1 MVVKD
6 SPTRGPLLHDQR
18 EWAAGRDNAAA
29 REHEAGGD
37 QREARAQVANLN
49 LLEPKAVP
57 AGSRGEAWSIVLSDE
72 LEAVARS
79 APIDECRRALS
90 RVVREETCQVAAV
103 PVIRGAIELARD
115 LAGQGND
122 TRVASR
128 RRGPAA
134 GPASRNGGNQKERH
148 GTHGRPVEKVLE
160 GGHVRLAMQD
170 PAHSAY
176 TWAMTDVQDQTPTE
190 APARRSGAARH
201 QPISAYGLIGDM
213 RTAALIGLDGSIDW
227 CCLPRFDSASVFAAI
242 LDTERGGTWAIHP
255 EGRWTSTQRYL
266 PRTNILETIFRTADE
281 AVISVTDFMP
291 VAEDGRPS
299 GPHPEIHRRLRCNRG
314 RALMSMVF
322 MPRFE
327 YGARTTRLE
336 VLRAGLFATDRTDQV
351 LTLSSGKPFEWMIEQ
366 SIATAR
372 FGLEKGEERWL
383 VLRYDDDDIH
393 PVDRYESARKL
404 DNTAAFW
411 QKWSSK
417 VRYRGS
423 YRGMVKRS
431 ALALKLLTHA
441 ETGAMIAA
449 PTTSLPETIGG
460 VRNWDYRFV
469 WLRDAA
475 FTLEALD
482 AVGHYHEADQFMRFL
497 KKVCRHEGGGH
508 LQIMYGIDGRRDLV
522 ERQLDHLSGYR
533 NSRPVRV
540 GNGAVGQLQLDV
552 YGEVMETAD
561 IWRRNHEMTEGTW
574 RVLRGLVDWVSKN
587 WPLPDSSIWEVR
599 GEVRHYVFS
608 KVMTWVALDRGVRM
622 AEELSLEGDT
632 AGWRA
637 ARDALHAEIMERGW
651 SEERQSFVQ
660 SYGDTSLDAAAL
672 AIPMVRFL
680 PWNHPRV
687 HATVRAI
694 ARELTTMDG
703 ELVYRYR
710 HPDGLEGEEGAFSIC
725 TFWLAQALAM
735 IGERERAERV
745 FRRMLRHANHVGLYS
760 EEIDPLT
767 GEFLGNFPQAFTH
780 IALINCAAALARL
793 EKRS

>member
-1 MVVKD
+1 
-6 SPTRGPLLHDQR
+6 
-18 EWAAGRDNAAA
+18 
-29 REHEAGGD
+29 
-37 QREARAQVANLN
+37 
-49 LLEPKAVP
+49 
-57 AGSRGEAWSIVLSDE
+57 
-72 LEAVARS
+72 
-79 APIDECRRALS
+79 
-90 RVVREETCQVAAV
+90 
-103 PVIRGAIELARD
+103 
-115 LAGQGND
+115 
-122 TRVASR
+122 
-128 RRGPAA
+128 
-134 GPASRNGGNQKERH
+134 
-148 GTHGRPVEKVLE
+148 
-160 GGHVRLAMQD
+160 MQD
-170 PAHSAY
+170 QANSAY

-190 APARRSGAARH
+190 APARRSGAARQ

-213 RTAALIGLDGSIDW
+213 RTAALVGLDGSIDW
-227 CCLPRFDSASVFAAI
+227 CCLPRFDSASVFAAL

-255 EGRWTSTQRYL
+255 ERRWTSTQRYL
-266 PRTNILETIFRTADE
+266 PRTNILETTFRTADD
-281 AVISVTDFMP
+281 AVVSVTDFMP

-299 GPHPEIHRRLRCNRG
+299 GPHPEIHRRLRCSRG

-336 VLRAGLFATDRTDQV
+336 LLRAGLFATDRTDQV
-351 LTLSSGKPFEWMIEQ
+351 LTLSSGKSFEWMIEQ
-366 SIATAR
+366 STATAR
-372 FGLEKGEERWL
+372 FELEKGEERWL

-393 PVDRYESARKL
+393 PVDRYESTRKL

-411 QKWSSK
+411 QKWSAK
-417 VRYRGS
+417 VRYRGP

-431 ALALKLLTHA
+431 ALTLKLLTHA

-469 WLRDAA
+469 WLRDSA
-475 FTLEALD
+475 FTLAAFD
-482 AVGHYHEADQFMRFL
+482 AVGHYRESDHFMRFL

-587 WPLPDSSIWEVR
+587 WHLPDSSIWEVR

-608 KVMTWVALDRGVRM
+608 KVMSWVALDRGIRM

-632 AGWRA
+632 VGWRA

-651 SEERQSFVQ
+651 NEERQSFVQ
-660 SYGDTSLDAAAL
+660 SYDDTALDAAAL

-680 PWNHPRV
+680 PWSHPRV
-687 HATVRAI
+687 HATVRAV

-710 HPDGLEGEEGAFSIC
+710 HPDGLEGEEGCFSIC

-745 FRRMLRHANHVGLYS
+745 FRRMLQHANHVGLYS

-793 EKRS
+793 EKQS

>member
-1 MVVKD
+1 
-6 SPTRGPLLHDQR
+6 
-18 EWAAGRDNAAA
+18 
-29 REHEAGGD
+29 
-37 QREARAQVANLN
+37 
-49 LLEPKAVP
+49 
-57 AGSRGEAWSIVLSDE
+57 
-72 LEAVARS
+72 
-79 APIDECRRALS
+79 
-90 RVVREETCQVAAV
+90 
-103 PVIRGAIELARD
+103 
-115 LAGQGND
+115 
-122 TRVASR
+122 
-128 RRGPAA
+128 
-134 GPASRNGGNQKERH
+134 
-148 GTHGRPVEKVLE
+148 
-160 GGHVRLAMQD
+160 
-170 PAHSAY
+170 
-176 TWAMTDVQDQTPTE
+176 MTDVQPQLPTE
-190 APARRSGAARH
+190 APGRRSGAVRQ
-201 QPISAYGLIGDM
+201 QPISDYGLIGDM
-213 RTAALIGLDGSIDW
+213 RTAALVGLDGAIDW
-227 CCLPRFDSASVFAAI
+227 CCLPRFDSGSVFAAL
-242 LDTERGGTWAIHP
+242 LDPERGGTWSVSP
-255 EGRWTSTQRYL
+255 EGRWSSSQRYL
-266 PRTNILETIFRTADE
+266 PRTNILETTFQTDAGT
-281 AVISVTDFMP
+281 VSVTDFMP

-299 GPHPEIHRRLRCNRG
+299 GSHPEIHRKLRCSRG
-314 RALMSMVF
+314 KVAMQMTF

-336 VLRAGLFATDRTDQV
+336 LLRAGLFATDRTDQV
-351 LTLSSGKPFEWMIEQ
+351 LTLSSGKPFTWTIEQ
-366 SIATAR
+366 STAITR
-372 FGLEKGEERWL
+372 FELEKGEERWV

-393 PVDRYESARKL
+393 PADRYESSRKL

-411 QKWSSK
+411 QRWSSRVK
-417 VRYRGS
+417 YRGP

-460 VRNWDYRFV
+460 MRNWDYRFV

-475 FTLEALD
+475 FTLAALD
-482 AVGHYHEADQFMRFL
+482 AVGHNKEADQFMRFL

-508 LQIMYGIDGRRDLV
+508 LQIMYGIDGRRDLI
-522 ERQLDHLSGYR
+522 ERQLDHLTGYR

-574 RVLRGLVDWVSKN
+574 RVLRGLVDWVSRN
-587 WPLPDSSIWEVR
+587 WHLPDSSIWEVR

-608 KVMTWVALDRGVRM
+608 KVMSWVALDRGVRI
-622 AEELSLEGDT
+622 AEELSLESDT
-632 AGWRA
+632 ATWRA
-637 ARDALHAEIMERGW
+637 ARDAVHAEIMERGW
-651 SEERQSFVQ
+651 SEKRQSFVQ
-660 SYGDTSLDAAAL
+660 SYDEDALDAAAL

-680 PWNHPRV
+680 PWDHPRV
-687 HATVRAI
+687 HGTVLAV
-694 ARELTTMDG
+694 ARELTTQDG

-760 EEIDPLT
+760 EEIDPAT

-793 EKRS
+793 DGKG

>member
-1 MVVKD
+1 
-6 SPTRGPLLHDQR
+6 
-18 EWAAGRDNAAA
+18 
-29 REHEAGGD
+29 
-37 QREARAQVANLN
+37 
-49 LLEPKAVP
+49 
-57 AGSRGEAWSIVLSDE
+57 
-72 LEAVARS
+72 
-79 APIDECRRALS
+79 
-90 RVVREETCQVAAV
+90 
-103 PVIRGAIELARD
+103 
-115 LAGQGND
+115 
-122 TRVASR
+122 
-128 RRGPAA
+128 
-134 GPASRNGGNQKERH
+134 
-148 GTHGRPVEKVLE
+148 
-160 GGHVRLAMQD
+160 
-170 PAHSAY
+170 
-176 TWAMTDVQDQTPTE
+176 MTDVQDQPPIE
-190 APARRSGAARH
+190 APARRSGAARQH
-201 QPISAYGLIGDM
+201 PISEYGLIGDM

-227 CCLPRFDSASVFAAI
+227 CCLPRFDSGSVFAAL
-242 LDTERGGTWAIHP
+242 LDTERGGTWSIQP
-255 EGRWTSTQRYL
+255 EGPWTSTQRYL
-266 PRTNILETIFRTADE
+266 PRTNILETTFRTGDG
-281 AVISVTDFMP
+281 AVMTLTDFMP
-291 VAEDGRPS
+291 VAEDGGAS
-299 GPHPEIHRRLRCNRG
+299 GAHPEIHRRLRCTRG
-314 RALMSMVF
+314 RVLMNMVF

-327 YGARTTRLE
+327 YGARTTRLDL
-336 VLRAGLFATDRTDQV
+336 LRAGLFATDRTDQV
-351 LTLSSGKPFEWMIEQ
+351 LTLSSGKPFDWTIEQ
-366 SIATAR
+366 SIAQAR
-372 FGLEKGEERWL
+372 FWLDKGEERWL

-411 QKWSSK
+411 QQWSSK
-417 VRYRGS
+417 VRYRGP

-441 ETGAMIAA
+441 DTGAMIAA

-460 VRNWDYRFV
+460 LRNWDYRFV

-475 FTLEALD
+475 FTLAALD
-482 AVGHYHEADQFMRFL
+482 AVGHHREADQFMRFL

-587 WPLPDSSIWEVR
+587 WHLPDSSIWEVR

-608 KVMTWVALDRGVRM
+608 KVMSWVALDRGVRM
-622 AEELSLEGDT
+622 AEELSLESDT

-660 SYGDTSLDAAAL
+660 SYDDTALDAAAL

-687 HATVRAI
+687 HGTVRAV
-694 ARELTTMDG
+694 ARELTTSDG

-745 FRRMLRHANHVGLYS
+745 FRRMLKHANHVGLYS

-793 EKRS
+793 EKQS